1 MISPHEYQ
9 LALKTALKEAVA
21 MPREELI
28 TQAARLFGFD
38 RTGPEL
44 KTAIDSNLDAL
55 VQQKEIVED
64 SDKLVLGSSSV

>member
-1 MISPHEYQ
+1 MRSPQKYQ

-28 TQAARLFGFD
+28 IKAARLFGFD

-44 KTAIDSNLDAL
+44 KTAIDSYLDAL
-55 VQQKEIVED
+55 VQQGDIVKD
-64 SDKLVLGSSSV
+64 GDKLVLGSASV

>member
-1 MISPHEYQ
+1 MISPQEYQ

-28 TQAARLFGFD
+28 IQAARLFGFD

-44 KTAIDSNLDAL
+44 KTALDSCLDARM
-55 VQQKEIVED
+55 QKGDIVKD
-64 SDKLVLGSSSV
+64 GNKLVFVGP